1 MLNNITL
8 SRYQDTN
15 SFLHKL
21 NPLQKLISLILF
33 IILSI
38 ITNNLYLHLNYL
50 LIIILLIVISKVSFK
65 EYLYSLRTMLYLILG
80 IFLINILLKVE
91 LEDNIISLLKIIETI
106 LASTLITLT
115 TKENDTI
122 NALIYLLY
130 PLKIFKINIY
140 VLAGI
145 FSMTLKF
152 IPCIIDSIN
161 KIILTL
167 KARGVNFKKNRI
179 LILKTIIIP
188 TFNLTLKR
196 ADDLALSMEVRQY
209 NINKKITKLKKWKL
223 IDIIIVIILIIQI
236 IEVTICDI

>member
-236 IEVTICDI
+236 IEVTICGI

>member
-33 IILSI
+33 IILSM

-50 LIIILLIVISKVSFK
+50 LIIILLIVISKISFK